1 MKIKNIKKK
10 RKRND
15 EKSEVDEVRESVS
28 EIVLLDEDAN
38 RERNCAHQKSTH
50 CLCEGDKRV
59 VLAGRRVLKQTI

>member
-15 EKSEVDEVRESVS
+15 EKSEVDEERERVS

-38 RERNCAHQKSTH
+38 RKRNCAHQKSTH
-50 CLCEGDKRV
+50 CL
-59 VLAGRRVLKQTI
+59 